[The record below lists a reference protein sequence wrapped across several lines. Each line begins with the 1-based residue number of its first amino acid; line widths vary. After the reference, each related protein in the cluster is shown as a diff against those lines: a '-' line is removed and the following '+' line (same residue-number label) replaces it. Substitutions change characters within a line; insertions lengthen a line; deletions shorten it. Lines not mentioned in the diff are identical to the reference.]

1 MVAQF
6 NREMFSNAMLTPQSD
21 PSDSEEVLRVLETAR
36 ELEAHGLLRDA
47 ARCLRTAADA
57 AERQGNDARVLVLA
71 RAAADM
77 TTAVG
82 PVSLAPV
89 STAPVSTV
97 PVSTSPSPSQRP
109 LADPRVQ
116 ERKVRVG
123 SVRVAFAGSM
133 EEGSFVVHRLAAGQP
148 LPDGMTEA
156 ILVLTGD
163 VEGRV
168 EIETTLR
175 AVDRSATRV

>member
-1 MVAQF
+1 MVAQV
-6 NREMFSNAMLTPQSD
+6 NHEIFSGALLTPRPD
-21 PSDSEEVLRVLETAR
+21 PSDSEEVLQALETAR
-36 ELEAHGLLRDA
+36 ELEARGEIREA
-47 ARCLRTAADA
+47 ARCLRQAADT
-57 AERQGNDARVLVLA
+57 AEQQGDDARVLVLA
-71 RAAADM
+71 RAAADL
-77 TTAVG
+77 TNTIG
-82 PVSLAPV
+82 PVSLATV
-89 STAPVSTV
+89 SAPPPPPRTSADQRV
-97 PVSTSPSPSQRP
+97 P
-109 LADPRVQ
+109 

-175 AVDRSATRV
+175 VMDRSR

>member
-1 MVAQF
+1 MVAQV
-6 NREMFSNAMLTPQSD
+6 NHEIFSGALLTPRPD
-21 PSDSEEVLRVLETAR
+21 PSDSEEVLRALETAQ
-36 ELEAHGLLRDA
+36 ELEARGEIREA
-47 ARCLRTAADA
+47 ARCLRQAADT
-57 AERQGNDARVLVLA
+57 AEQQGDDARVLVLA
-71 RAAADM
+71 RAAADL
-77 TTAVG
+77 TNAIG
-82 PVSLAPV
+82 LVSLATV
-89 STAPVSTV
+89 SAPA
-97 PVSTSPSPSQRP
+97 PPSQMTS
-109 LADPRVQ
+109 ADQRVP

-133 EEGSFVVHRLAAGQP
+133 EEGSFVVHRLATGQP

-175 AVDRSATRV
+175 VTDRSPATPRRS

>member
-1 MVAQF
+1 MVAQL
-6 NREMFSNAMLTPQSD
+6 NRGMFSDVLLTPQPD
-21 PSDSEEVLRVLETAR
+21 PSDVEEVLRAIETAR
-36 ELEAHGLLRDA
+36 DLETRGEIRDA
-47 ARCLRTAADA
+47 ARCLRSAADA

-71 RAAADM
+71 RAAADL
-77 TTAVG
+77 TNRVG

-89 STAPVSTV
+89 SAP
-97 PVSTSPSPSQRP
+97 PSPSPRTSADQRVP
-109 LADPRVQ
+109 

-175 AVDRSATRV
+175 VTDRSTARS